1 MPTENACLTDVFS
14 TSLPRN
20 IRDSPSFTIF
30 FTLLF
35 MCVQVT
41 VGEDPDTTDSRVKFL
56 YSMTEWLLMS
66 EMDAGAVKCETVTD
80 ITKI

>member
-1 MPTENACLTDVFS
+1 
-14 TSLPRN
+14 
-20 IRDSPSFTIF
+20 
-30 FTLLF
+30 

-80 ITKI
+80 VTKILRQLHLMQLKTGVHNRCKNKHTALDKHRHFV

>member
-1 MPTENACLTDVFS
+1 
-14 TSLPRN
+14 
-20 IRDSPSFTIF
+20 
-30 FTLLF
+30 

-56 YSMTEWLLMS
+56 YSMTERLLMS

-80 ITKI
+80 VTKI